1 MDSCTISQL
10 NHTSTM
16 LQAFE
21 QYVEDSCCQWI

>member
-1 MDSCTISQL
+1 
-10 NHTSTM
+10 M